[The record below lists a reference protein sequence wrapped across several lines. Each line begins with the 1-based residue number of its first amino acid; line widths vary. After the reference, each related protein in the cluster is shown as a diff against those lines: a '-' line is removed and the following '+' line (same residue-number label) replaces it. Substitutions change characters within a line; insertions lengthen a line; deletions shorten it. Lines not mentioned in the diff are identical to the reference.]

1 VALGKLPRKAI
12 YKYRVTYVH
21 VQRADKA
28 QGVADMTN
36 NLRYDA
42 FQAMAKKINSRANR
56 HVAQDIIGS
65 AYDNANA
72 TVYSEKSV
80 TEREWDSIFTGS
92 IGELLSTGEYN
103 HHVVAFFTT
112 RGITY

>member
-1 VALGKLPRKAI
+1 
-12 YKYRVTYVH
+12 
-21 VQRADKA
+21 
-28 QGVADMTN
+28 MTN

-42 FQAMAKKINSRANR
+42 FLAMAKKIKSNDNR
-56 HVAQDIIGS
+56 YVAQDIIGS

-72 TVYSEKSV
+72 TVYIEKGV
-80 TEREWDSIFTGS
+80 TECQWDSIFTGT

-103 HHVVAFFTT
+103 HQVVAFFTT